1 MHHAFPMFMMPPDPT
16 NPKFIE
22 MISDPSNEFQN
33 LVAIKNK
40 FTEGLYQSTFKL
52 VGDLRKMWSNYR
64 SLFKDNQDKQVE
76 INEI

>member
-1 MHHAFPMFMMPPDPT
+1 MPPDPT

-33 LVAIKNK
+33 LVAIKNR
-40 FTEGLYQSTFKL
+40 FTEGQYQSTFKL

-64 SLFKDNQDKQVE
+64 NLYKEDQEKQE
-76 INEI
+76 KINEI

>member
-1 MHHAFPMFMMPPDPT
+1 MALFTAPPDIT

-33 LVAIKNK
+33 LVAIRNR
-40 FTEGLYQSTFKL
+40 FNEGQYQSTFKL

-64 SLFKDNQDKQVE
+64 NLYKEDQEKQEKISE
-76 INEI
+76 I